1 MNNVAGRAVGY
12 QIISDKRNLVIK
24 MLTAEINPFIRFARE
39 LAVQNSNG
47 DVLTY
52 DHRLFYVT
60 TGECRIK
67 IENIEYPLQSGSVV
81 LLKSGTVY
89 GIEVD
94 KPIKIISLNFDY
106 TQDFMSC
113 KEFLAPVRAED
124 FRTDRVLERPS
135 FSDADEL
142 NRPIV
147 LSGVY
152 EIQRLLDSI
161 LAERKKNIRYAD
173 ELSSAILK
181 TIILRILRMM
191 IFSSSTAYDKAMRVI
206 RYIEENY
213 RADITNEDLAEVSG
227 YHPYHLNRLM
237 KRYTNCTMHRYLM
250 NYRLKKS
257 QELLVNTTLTIS
269 EIAEECGFK
278 TAYYFSNRF
287 KEAYGCSP
295 LNYRHEQKDR
305 V

>member
-1 MNNVAGRAVGY
+1 
-12 QIISDKRNLVIK
+12 

-81 LLKSGTVY
+81 LLKSGTEY

-106 TQDFMSC
+106 TQNFRSH
-113 KEFLAPVRAED
+113 KEFLTPVCAED

-181 TIILRILRMM
+181 AIILRILRMM
-191 IFSSSTAYDKAMRVI
+191 IFSYPLK
-206 RYIEENY
+206 NK
-213 RADITNEDLAEVSG
+213 
-227 YHPYHLNRLM
+227 RLF
-237 KRYTNCTMHRYLM
+237 
-250 NYRLKKS
+250 KKS
-257 QELLVNTTLTIS
+257 ID
-269 EIAEECGFK
+269 F
-278 TAYYFSNRF
+278 
-287 KEAYGCSP
+287 
-295 LNYRHEQKDR
+295 LNSLFPM
-305 V
+305 

>member
-1 MNNVAGRAVGY
+1 
-12 QIISDKRNLVIK
+12 

-106 TQDFMSC
+106 TQNFRSH
-113 KEFLAPVRAED
+113 KEFLTPVCAEN

-135 FSDADEL
+135 FSDA
-142 NRPIV
+142 N
-147 LSGVY
+147 
-152 EIQRLLDSI
+152 
-161 LAERKKNIRYAD
+161 

-191 IFSSSTAYDKAMRVI
+191 IFSYPLK
-206 RYIEENY
+206 NK
-213 RADITNEDLAEVSG
+213 
-227 YHPYHLNRLM
+227 RLF
-237 KRYTNCTMHRYLM
+237 
-250 NYRLKKS
+250 KKS
-257 QELLVNTTLTIS
+257 ID
-269 EIAEECGFK
+269 F
-278 TAYYFSNRF
+278 
-287 KEAYGCSP
+287 
-295 LNYRHEQKDR
+295 LNSLFPM
-305 V
+305 

>member
-1 MNNVAGRAVGY
+1 MNNVAGRAVVY

-39 LAVQNSNG
+39 LAVQRLSG

-67 IENIEYPLQSGSVV
+67 IENIEYSLQSGSVV

-106 TQDFMSC
+106 TQNFRSH
-113 KEFLAPVRAED
+113 KEFLTPVCAED
-124 FRTDRVLERPS
+124 FRADRVLERPS

-173 ELSSAILK
+173 EFSSAILK

-237 KRYTNCTMHRYLM
+237 QRYTNCTMHRYLM

-278 TAYYFSNRF
+278 TAHYFSNRF
-287 KEAYGCSP
+287 KEAYGCSQ